1 MTFHKNEPR
10 LIIKSRD
17 PRKAMAAVDA
27 APRRSVI
34 VYRGVQIY
42 SHVGALAD
50 YFSAITMLAYL
61 PPSVV
66 RLIDFMDFDIS
77 RDAEIIVVFLAA
89 GAWTEADAATVVEH
103 LASAGQVIGHGM
115 IVPVAGDAPF
125 HHLIISPHSAE
136 PSDEPC
142 QMVWSHRGQLQ

>member
-1 MTFHKNEPR
+1 MSFHKNKPR

-27 APRRSVI
+27 APRRAVV
-34 VYRGVQIY
+34 VYRDVQIY
-42 SHVGALAD
+42 SHSGALAD

-61 PPSVV
+61 PSSVV
-66 RLIDFMDFDIS
+66 RLIDFMDFDNS
-77 RDAEIIVVFLAA
+77 GYAEILVVFLAA
-89 GAWTEADAATVVEH
+89 GAWTEADAAVAVEH
-103 LASAGQVIGHGM
+103 LASAGQVIGHGT

-125 HHLIISPHSAE
+125 HHLIIPPHPAE
-136 PSDEPC
+136 PPDEPC